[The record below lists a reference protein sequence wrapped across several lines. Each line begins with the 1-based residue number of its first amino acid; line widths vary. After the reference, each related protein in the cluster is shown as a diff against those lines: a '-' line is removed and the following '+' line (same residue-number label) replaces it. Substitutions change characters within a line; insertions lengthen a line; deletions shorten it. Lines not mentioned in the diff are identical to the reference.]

1 MCYNRVME
9 KTEIEELIEAA
20 EAAKKKWRKPEVP
33 GRLSHRTW
41 QEVLDHKP
49 YPHLRVGKL

>member
-1 MCYNRVME
+1 ME